1 MTSNDSNQGKQ
12 PLRPPATPAAPA
24 PASPSAPHPQPPAS
38 AAGQPPVDPSAIGGT
53 EFLVREVVHGE
64 ATKAWNALSEKIL
77 YYLRTRFGHS
87 SFPQGVEFSDFVSDA
102 MLKILTSIDTFEYR
116 GKDSFWK
123 WVQTL
128 AGNLWRDQW
137 RKFDR
142 DRRLGLLGRGDVD
155 VKDGDSRPPS
165 AAEAAP
171 SRGETPTQ
179 IVRYRELERAERDCV
194 GKLPKHMHDVYV
206 MRRQHELSFAEISEK
221 SGGVNEATLRSHYMR
236 ARDKVRECLGS
247 KLDELGTKIQGWQ

>member
-1 MTSNDSNQGKQ
+1 MNPNDSDPAKQ
-12 PLRPPATPAAPA
+12 PPRL
-24 PASPSAPHPQPPAS
+24 PQPPT
-38 AAGQPPVDPSAIGGT
+38 QPAVEGT

-102 MLKILTSIDTFEYR
+102 MLKILTSIETFEYR

-128 AGNLWRDQW
+128 AGNLWRDYW
-137 RKFDR
+137 RRFDR
-142 DRRLGLLGRGDVD
+142 DRKLGLLGRGDTD
-155 VKDGDSRPPS
+155 RDGDSRPPS

-171 SRGETPTQ
+171 ARGESPTQ
-179 IVRYRELERAERDCV
+179 IVRFRELERAEQDCV
-194 GKLPKHMHDVYV
+194 AKLPKHMHEVYV
-206 MRRQHELSFAEISEK
+206 MRRQHDLSFAEISEK
-221 SGGVNEATLRSHYMR
+221 SGGTNEATLRSHYMR
-236 ARDKVRECLGS
+236 ARDSVRECLS
-247 KLDELGTKIQGWQ
+247 RKIDELGSRIDGWQ

>member
-1 MTSNDSNQGKQ
+1 MNPNDPNQ
-12 PLRPPATPAAPA
+12 PPRPATPKVDQTPVE
-24 PASPSAPHPQPPAS
+24 
-38 AAGQPPVDPSAIGGT
+38 PPVEGT

-87 SFPQGVEFSDFVSDA
+87 SFPQGLEFSDFVSDA

-128 AGNLWRDQW
+128 AGNLWRDYW
-137 RKFDR
+137 RRFDR
-142 DRRLGLLGRGDVD
+142 DRKLGLLGRGDTD
-155 VKDGDSRPPS
+155 RDGDSRPPS

-171 SRGETPTQ
+171 SKGETPTQ
-179 IVRYRELERAERDCV
+179 IVRFRELERAEQDCV
-194 GKLPKHMHDVYV
+194 AKLPKHMHDVYV
-206 MRRQHELSFAEISEK
+206 MRRQQDLSFAEISEQ

-236 ARDKVRECLGS
+236 ARDRIKECLGK
-247 KLDELGTKIQGWQ
+247 KLDELGTKIKGW